1 MREKDQMLHFRVS
14 RRELER
20 IQQKKEEI
28 GIRNMGAYLRKMA
41 MDGICIQL
49 ELGSELTEIRS
60 LLGRCSS
67 NLNQYAK
74 VANTSGNIYAEDIKD
89 LQKLM
94 TEIWDNQ
101 RELLNRLSEIR

>member
-14 RRELER
+14 RKELER

-28 GIRNMGAYLRKMA
+28 GICNMGAYLRKMA
-41 MDGICIQL
+41 IDGVCVQL

-60 LLGRCSS
+60 LLGRCSN

-101 RELLNRLSEIR
+101 RELLKRLSEIR

>member
-41 MDGICIQL
+41 MDGVCVQL

-94 TEIWDNQ
+94 TEIWNNQ
-101 RELLNRLSEIR
+101 RELLKRLSEIR

>member
-41 MDGICIQL
+41 MDGVCIQL

>member
-41 MDGICIQL
+41 MDGVCIQL

-60 LLGRCSS
+60 LLSRCSS

-74 VANTSGNIYAEDIKD
+74 VANTSGNIYVEDIKD

-101 RELLNRLSEIR
+101 RELLKRLSEIR

>member
-14 RRELER
+14 RKELER

-74 VANTSGNIYAEDIKD
+74 VANTSGNIYAEEIKD

-101 RELLNRLSEIR
+101 RELLKRLSEIR

>member
-41 MDGICIQL
+41 MDGVCIQL
-49 ELGSELTEIRS
+49 ELGSELTDIRS

-101 RELLNRLSEIR
+101 RELLKRLSEIR